1 MSGTKD
7 ETSTRRGFLGR
18 LRLYVLTGLL
28 VLAPSAV
35 TVWVLIWLF
44 NRVDNLL
51 GRYLRFEFLDYRR
64 VPGLGLLA
72 TLVLLVLV
80 GWVASWIG
88 ARPLVRMWDM
98 LLTRIPGIGIV
109 YGSTKSLGEA
119 LLSAKEQAFRQ
130 VVLVPWPHPG
140 MWRVGFITG
149 RPGAD
154 VSRQL
159 ANDVEVVFVP
169 HTPNPASGFVHYVP
183 RKDIIYL
190 DWPIEDGLKVI
201 VSGGVVQP
209 DMERVQAGRAAKVA
223 ESARKVAGAGPATR
237 LAAAGGGAEEALA
250 GEEDAGAEPAARL
263 AASDGAGPGAPGAPA
278 GGAGRSE
285 DRGEAHGLAPGAR
298 PAKG

>member
-1 MSGTKD
+1 MAPPKD
-7 ETSTRRGFLGR
+7 ETASRRGFLGR
-18 LRLYVLTGLL
+18 LRNYLLAGLL

-35 TVWVLIWLF
+35 TLWVFFRLLNW
-44 NRVDNLL
+44 VDNLL
-51 GRYLRFEFLDYRR
+51 GRYLRFAALDYHRI
-64 VPGLGLLA
+64 PGLGLLA
-72 TLVLLVLV
+72 TLLLLVLV

-88 ARPLVRMWDM
+88 ARPLVRVWDM

-119 LLSAKEQAFRQ
+119 FLSQKEQAFRQ

-154 VSRQL
+154 VRGRL
-159 ANDVEVVFVP
+159 PGEVEVVFVP

-183 RKDIIYL
+183 RKDFIYL

-209 DMERVQAGRAAKVA
+209 DMERVNAARALKGAPPAANVIPAAG
-223 ESARKVAGAGPATR
+223 
-237 LAAAGGGAEEALA
+237 AAAGK
-250 GEEDAGAEPAARL
+250 D
-263 AASDGAGPGAPGAPA
+263 
-278 GGAGRSE
+278 
-285 DRGEAHGLAPGAR
+285 
-298 PAKG
+298 

>member
-1 MSGTKD
+1 MVPTQD
-7 ETSTRRGFLGR
+7 ETIVRRGFFGW
-18 LRLYVLTGLL
+18 LRVYLLTGLL

-35 TVWVLIWLF
+35 TLWVFFRLLNWM
-44 NRVDNLL
+44 DNLL
-51 GRYLRFEFLDYRR
+51 GRYLRFAALDYHR

-72 TLVLLVLV
+72 TLLLLTLV
-80 GWVASWIG
+80 GLVASWIG

-119 LLSAKEQAFRQ
+119 FLNQKEQAFRQ

-154 VSRQL
+154 VRARL
-159 ANDVEVVFVP
+159 ATDVEVVFVP

-183 RKDIIYL
+183 RKDIVYL

-209 DMERVQAGRAAKVA
+209 DMTRVNARTARAVT
-223 ESARKVAGAGPATR
+223 PADT
-237 LAAAGGGAEEALA
+237 E
-250 GEEDAGAEPAARL
+250 
-263 AASDGAGPGAPGAPA
+263 
-278 GGAGRSE
+278 
-285 DRGEAHGLAPGAR
+285 H
-298 PAKG
+298 